1 MNHSWKPPAQKQ
13 SKKKYS
19 LIMPVVY
26 FEKNENQD
34 ERICTK
40 LRLFRSG
47 KHMFEC
53 LSAFALECFDTMSFR
68 NYSMIRAAGAAVA
81 SNQPLVA
88 KLLEYHQEVEN
99 VLNIASRG
107 KRFYRV
113 AHLSRREKSRK
124 AEKMIGGFAIAR
136 RDFY

>member
-1 MNHSWKPPAQKQ
+1 MNHSWKPPAQQQ

-81 SNQPLVA
+81 SNQPVVP
-88 KLLEYHQEVEN
+88 KLLECHQEVEN
-99 VLNIASRG
+99 VLKIAS
-107 KRFYRV
+107 RFYRV
-113 AHLSRREKSRK
+113 ALLSRRAFLASLIYRVARK
-124 AEKMIGGFAIAR
+124 AEKPKK
-136 RDFY
+136 